1 MLAWAAQEG
10 RIVLTHDVNTIPKY
24 AYERVTSGQTMP
36 GVIAVHLGAAIGE
49 VIQDLLL
56 ILEAVE
62 PSEFENQVV
71 YLPLK

>member
-1 MLAWAAQEG
+1 MLEWAAQQQ
-10 RIVLTHDVNTIPKY
+10 RIVLTHDVNTMPKY
-24 AYERVTSGQTMP
+24 AYERVASGQIMP

-49 VIQDLLL
+49 VIEDMVL
-56 ILEAVE
+56 ILEAIA